1 MNKDPRKKLRSSLRQ
16 ARLNINSEGQFKAAE
31 DLHDLVVEQDFYSE
45 ASRLAFYLSFDC
57 EINPM
62 PIMQKALTDCKLCYL
77 PVISDEGS
85 SELSFAPFHQGDKLT
100 TNKWGISEPS
110 LLQTA
115 VPPDSFDIA
124 FVPLVG
130 FNKHCFRLG
139 MGKGFYDRAFSF
151 KSTKRHGKPL
161 LVGLAHDCQLSD
173 EIVASSWDVRLE
185 IVITSKRIYRAD
197 SN

>member
-45 ASRLAFYLSFDC
+45 ASRLAFYLSFDG

-62 PIMQKALTDCKLCYL
+62 PIMQKALTDGKLCYL
-77 PVISDEGS
+77 PVISDEGTS
-85 SELSFAPFHQGDKLT
+85 KLSFAPFHQGTKLT
-100 TNKWGISEPS
+100 PNKWGISEPT
-110 LLQTA
+110 LPQIPIPL
-115 VPPDSFDIA
+115 PSFDVV

-130 FNKHCFRLG
+130 FNKYCSRLG

-151 KSTKRHGKPL
+151 KSAKRHRKPF
-161 LVGLAHDCQLSD
+161 LVGLAHECQLTD
-173 EIVASSWDVRLE
+173 DILAASWDVRLE
-185 IVITSKRIYRAD
+185 MVITPKRIYRAD
-197 SN
+197 SE